1 MRYML
6 RIMGSN
12 KSQTYQEKVLPMIAL
27 VIVLILIAILVPLMV
42 RNAHLRSSANVIR
55 AREAVKGNHLSRKTS
70 YLAAKEEKRQ
80 ARQSR

>member
-1 MRYML
+1 
-6 RIMGSN
+6 
-12 KSQTYQEKVLPMIAL
+12 MITL
-27 VIVLILIAILVPLMV
+27 VTFLILIAIFVPLRV
-42 RNAHLRSSANVIR
+42 RSARLRSSAKVIR